1 MIEYATA
8 FLTFALAFVIFTVVC
23 LPMNERSNLEKMFL
37 LCIGISVMAAGL
49 DRVSHICSAYD
60 LDGSVSLLAEVLIS
74 FSRLGAVICGSA
86 WCLEFI
92 MIRKNTTPPASH
104 LTYAMHRKNN

>member
-23 LPMNERSNLEKMFL
+23 LPMNDRTNMEKMFL
-37 LCIGISVMAAGL
+37 LCIGISIMAAGL

-60 LDGSVSLLAEVLIS
+60 LDGTVSTLAEIMIS
-74 FSRLGAVICGSA
+74 FSRLGATICGSA
-86 WCLEFI
+86 WCLEYI
-92 MIRKNTTPPASH
+92 MSRKNTTPVASH
-104 LTYAMHRKNN
+104 LSYAIHRKSN